1 MSNAADPVAWV
12 RRRLGY
18 EPAQPA
24 LFIQALTH
32 RSAAGDNNERLEFLG
47 DAVLNLLLAEYLYRR
62 FTEAD
67 EGTLSRL
74 RSSLVSGEA
83 LARVAARIQLG
94 EVLALGAGELKTGGF
109 RRESILADALEALF
123 GALYLDG
130 GLELARRVA
139 LELMEPALAGLDELA
154 ELKDPKTLLQEWL
167 QARGL
172 ALPRY
177 QVEGVEGESHAQHF
191 RVSCEVPALT
201 QRTWGEGSS
210 RRRAEQSAAAAL
222 LARVN
227 P

>member
-1 MSNAADPVAWV
+1 MSNAADPITWV
-12 RRRLGY
+12 RRRLGH

-24 LFIQALTH
+24 LFLQALTH

-47 DAVLNLLLAEYLYRR
+47 DAVLNLLVAEYLYRR
-62 FTEAD
+62 FTDAD

-74 RSSLVSGEA
+74 RASQVSGEA
-83 LARVAARIQLG
+83 LARIAVRLELG
-94 EVLALGAGELKTGGF
+94 EVLSLGAGEQKTGGF
-109 RRESILADALEALF
+109 RRESILADAFEALC

-130 GLELARRVA
+130 GLEPARRVL
-139 LELMEPALAGLDELA
+139 LESMQPSLAGLDELA

-172 ALPRY
+172 GLPRY

-191 RVSCEVPALT
+191 RVSCEVEGLA

-210 RRRAEQSAAAAL
+210 RRRAEQSAARAL
-222 LARVN
+222 LARIQT
-227 P
+227 